1 MPPKLLD
8 SSSSSSE
15 DEEETVNELKINEG
29 FAQAFNRYREKEEY
43 QKLKDKYGETVANAK
58 LNQVGDDDSSSTD
71 EEEDEE
77 AKGWTKD
84 NEKDFLITLASLKRK
99 DSKLYD
105 GSTSFFQNTITDS
118 EEKNT
123 AKLEKPMTLVD
134 LERQVITR
142 RAIEAGPVQQRI

>member
-8 SSSSSSE
+8 SSTSSSE

-58 LNQVGDDDSSSTD
+58 LNQDDDDSSSTD

-84 NEKDFLITLASLKRK
+84 NEKDFLITLASLKR
-99 DSKLYD
+99 
-105 GSTSFFQNTITDS
+105 N
-118 EEKNT
+118 
-123 AKLEKPMTLVD
+123 
-134 LERQVITR
+134 
-142 RAIEAGPVQQRI
+142 